1 MSSVNKETALL
12 SVENLRVSFET
23 RRGLVNVIEDLSF
36 SLQPGRTLGIVGESG
51 SGKSVTSLAVMG
63 LLPPTSRI
71 GSGSVRFDGKDLLKI
86 SENERQKLRGSRMAM
101 IFQDPMTSLNPSFTV
116 GFQINEALRTHGIKG
131 DLTER
136 TIELLKQVGI
146 PDPASRLDSFPHQL
160 SGGMSQRVM
169 IAMAIA
175 CEPELLIAD
184 EPTTAL
190 DVTIQAQILDLLR
203 TIQKERGMGLIL
215 ITHDIG
221 VVAQMADDILV
232 MYAGHLMEAGP
243 KDEVIR
249 RPKHPYTQALLESLP
264 GSHGLAEFRSRL
276 PTIAGLVPDLLAR
289 PPGCQLSPRCPYMI
303 SKCQEAVPEAR
314 LVEGSR
320 VRCLRAEEIL
330 QDPAR
335 ALMSSV
341 NKDAI
346 RGIANEGV
354 NEPTKKQETT

>member
-1 MSSVNKETALL
+1 MSSSNTLL
-12 SVENLRVSFET
+12 TVEKLGVSFET
-23 RRGLVNVIEDLSF
+23 RRGLVDVIQDLSF
-36 SLQPGRTLGIVGESG
+36 SLEKGRTLGIVGESG
-51 SGKSVTSLAVMG
+51 SGKSVTSLAIMG
-63 LLPPTSRI
+63 LLPPTARI
-71 GSGSVRFDGKDLLKI
+71 AAGSSVKFEGKEILTMT
-86 SENERQKLRGSRMAM
+86 ENERQRLRGGRMAM

-116 GFQINEALRTHGIKG
+116 GFQIEEALRTHGIKG
-131 DLTER
+131 DLNSR
-136 TIELLKQVGI
+136 AVELMKLVGI
-146 PDPASRLDSFPHQL
+146 PDPVTRLDSFPHQL

-190 DVTIQAQILDLLR
+190 DVTIQAQILALLKQ
-203 TIQKERGMGLIL
+203 IQAERGMGLIL

-243 KDEVIR
+243 KEDVIR
-249 RPKHPYTQALLESLP
+249 RPKHPYTKALLESLP

-276 PTIAGLVPDLLAR
+276 PTIPGLVPDLLAR

-303 SKCQEAVPEAR
+303 PECQAGVPAAR

-320 VRCLRAEEIL
+320 VRCIRAEEVMNDKL
-330 QDPAR
+330 SDR
-335 ALMSSV
+335 
-341 NKDAI
+341 
-346 RGIANEGV
+346 
-354 NEPTKKQETT
+354 TKTQKTTEAPR

>member
-1 MSSVNKETALL
+1 MSEATTAPSPLL
-12 SVENLRVSFET
+12 TVENLRVSFET

-36 SLQPGRTLGIVGESG
+36 ELRKGLTLGIVGESG

-63 LLPPTSRI
+63 LLPPNGRVPTGTI
-71 GSGSVRFDGKDLLKI
+71 KFAQNGSWRDVLKM
-86 SENERQKLRGSRMAM
+86 SESERQSLRGRRMAM
-101 IFQDPMTSLNPSFTV
+101 IFQDPMTSLNPSFTI
-116 GFQINEALRTHGIKG
+116 GFQIEEAFKTHGILG
-131 DLTER
+131 DLRGR

-146 PDPASRLDSFPHQL
+146 PDPASRLDSYPHQL

-190 DVTIQAQILDLLR
+190 DVTIQAQILQLLKD
-203 TIQKERGMGLIL
+203 IQAKRGMGLIL

-243 KDEVIR
+243 KEDIIR
-249 RPKHPYTQALLESLP
+249 APKHPYTQALLESLP

-276 PTIAGLVPDLLAR
+276 PTIPGLVPDLLAR
-289 PPGCQLSPRCPYMI
+289 PSGCQLSPRCPYMI
-303 SKCQEAVPEAR
+303 DACNVAVPEAR
-314 LVEGSR
+314 SMNGSR
-320 VRCLRAEEIL
+320 VRCIRAEQIMTKTIPKREIL
-330 QDPAR
+330 
-335 ALMSSV
+335 
-341 NKDAI
+341 
-346 RGIANEGV
+346 E
-354 NEPTKKQETT
+354 